1 MKGDTSMKKI
11 KTHII
16 LVVSMLLTM
25 SSCEDFALGDKFL
38 QKPPSN
44 DITIDTIFSTAELA
58 RRVLWNSYDYLPYGI
73 PTASY
78 FTAMKKG
85 SMEGLTD
92 LNQCYVNDSGECLI
106 YYPGKYNADVENPN
120 GSGTIGMDNISKFRF
135 KEFGSWTGIRHAW
148 LFYENVDRVPDMS
161 AEEKLRMKAEAK
173 LLVATFYANMFRHYG
188 GLPLIDHSLRTD
200 DPKFPERSTVQHTV
214 EFIVRLL
221 DDAIACPELPW
232 TLSAAERD
240 NWYGRLTK
248 ASAMGLKVRVLLFA
262 ASPLFNDV
270 KAYHPGEASDKHLTW
285 YGDCQDS
292 RWQDAADAGLALFK
306 ALKSEGTY
314 RLVQKE
320 DTKKGTYRYAY
331 RDAYYS
337 RGTTE
342 SLIASFRNIRTTNQ
356 NALLIQ
362 SVRWGGFGPT
372 KECFDMFQM
381 ADGTDFDWNNPVH
394 NKNPFI
400 NRDPRLFETIYMDG
414 DDFKGK
420 PIELFQENPADKAN
434 YPKGKNFGTY
444 PIDATSVNTGLTP
457 YKFGLDRDGGEFKD
471 RVIQWSHLR
480 LAEIYLSYAEA
491 LNELGRAAAKDELG
505 MDAYDYIDVVRNR
518 VGLNDLTRG
527 MSKEELRAA
536 ILRERACEFAWEEVR
551 FFDLVRWKRADIFS
565 KRLHGMKVF
574 KHKTQKTY
582 QFADFELPLRA
593 WQREFSPKN
602 YLSAFP
608 SDEVNKGYGLIQNPG
623 WE

>member
-1 MKGDTSMKKI
+1 MKGDTRMKKI
-11 KTHII
+11 KTQLI
-16 LVVSMLLTM
+16 VVISILLTM

-58 RRVLWNSYDYLPYGI
+58 RRILWNSYDYLPYGI
-73 PTASY
+73 PTNNF

-92 LNQCYVNDSGECLI
+92 LNHCYVNDSGECLI

-135 KEFGSWTGIRHAW
+135 NEFGSWTGIRHAW

-161 AEEKLRMKAEAK
+161 AEEKSRMKAEAK
-173 LLVATFYANMFRHYG
+173 LLVAIFYANMFRHYG
-188 GLPLIDHSLRTD
+188 GLPLIDHSLRAD
-200 DPKFPERSTVQHTV
+200 DAKFPERSTVQQTV
-214 EFIVRLL
+214 EFIVGLL
-221 DDAIACPELPW
+221 DDAIACPDLPW

-240 NWYGRLTK
+240 NWYGRVTK

-262 ASPLFNDV
+262 ASPLFNDA
-270 KAYHPGEASDKHLTW
+270 KAYYPGEASDKHLTW
-285 YGDCQDS
+285 YGDRQDS
-292 RWQDAADAGLALFK
+292 RWQDAADASLAFFK
-306 ALKSEGTY
+306 ALKFEGTY

-320 DTKKGTYRYAY
+320 DTKKGTYRYAF

-342 SLIASFRNIRTTNQ
+342 SLIASFRDIRTSNQ
-356 NALLIQ
+356 NSLLIQ

-381 ADGTDFDWNNPVH
+381 ADGTDFDWENDEH
-394 NKNPFI
+394 KKNPFI

-444 PIDATSVNTGLTP
+444 PIDVTSVNTGLTTF
-457 YKFGLDRDGGEFKD
+457 KFGLDRDGGEFKD

-491 LNELGRAAAKDELG
+491 LNELGRATVKDELG

-527 MSKEELRAA
+527 KSKEELREA
-536 ILRERACEFAWEEVR
+536 ILRERACEFVWEEVR